1 MVSANID
8 ANRFDVFLCL
18 HNEASNAA
26 IALHWNVE
34 NCSSRPNGP
43 YQVLEKLQHL
53 VISYTSCSRKSPQL
67 RIVNYILFINSSQ
80 TQITYSHKE
89 ISTYQSARKVVRD
102 WVFRSNCSKR
112 CCARMSSQENNGQ
125 SENRHVIEGPFTQQP
140 RRDDASVIAVPASF
154 FHGHAWMRTAST
166 RKEKRFL
173 TTRTKAGKFS
183 EARFGV

>member
-1 MVSANID
+1 MKWAIQANEEEK
-8 ANRFDVFLCL
+8 NKSQTFGNKLSKLFL
-18 HNEASNAA
+18 
-26 IALHWNVE
+26 
-34 NCSSRPNGP
+34 SSKRSIPSIGEVTTFGN
-43 YQVLEKLQHL
+43 KL
-53 VISYTSCSRKSPQL
+53 SKRTSCSRKSPQL